1 SAQPLGRQQRY
12 SRRYP
17 DVHVSVLRARAG
29 RARGGAHVRARLADA
44 RAACGGDEYGTLHGV
59 AADDLIATDI
69 ANEDVAR
76 RRLDSRRVR
85 ESGSS
90 VTLDAVVVGLHGN
103 RAVDNLMRLQSRPSR
118 VALPVGIGVLEHD
131 PAVERAIAAGRVR
144 R

>member
-90 VTLDAVVVGLHGN
+90 VTRDAVVVGPHGN
-103 RAVDNLMRLQSRPSR
+103 QAAEHLMPLHYRLSR
-118 VALPVGIGVLEHD
+118 VDLPVGIVD
-131 PAVERAIAAGRVR
+131 RDPNPAV
-144 R
+144 